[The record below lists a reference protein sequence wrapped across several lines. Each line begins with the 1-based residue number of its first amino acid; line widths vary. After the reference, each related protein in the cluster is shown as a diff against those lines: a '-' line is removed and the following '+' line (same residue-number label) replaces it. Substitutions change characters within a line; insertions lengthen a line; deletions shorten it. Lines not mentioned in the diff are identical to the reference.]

1 LDALADEFEK
11 AVGCVT
17 KSQVGGNWD
26 MEELE
31 IAAQEALQEGE
42 GGYV

>member
-1 LDALADEFEK
+1 MNLLADEVED
-11 AVGCVT
+11 AVKKVT

-31 IAAQEALQEGE
+31 VAAQEALQEGE